1 MYSILI
7 RDSSNA
13 SKWSFHLDDDEAV
26 WEGTLAEA
34 KAEVQ
39 KLLATLTTNKIKVVH
54 NTTIDYSGIVIADVE
69 A

>member
-7 RDSSNA
+7 RGTGKN
-13 SKWSFHLDDDEAV
+13 WSFHLDADEAV

-34 KAEVQ
+34 KAEVTS
-39 KLLATLTTNKIKVVH
+39 LLATTTTNNIKVVH
-54 NTTIDYSGIVIADVE
+54 NCTIDFSGVTITDVT

>member
-7 RDSSNA
+7 RDASNA

-34 KAEVQ
+34 KSEVQ
-39 KLLATLTTNKIKVVH
+39 KLLATVTTNKIKVVH
-54 NTTIDYSGIVIADVE
+54 NTTIDYSGVTITDVAE
-69 A
+69 

>member
-7 RDSSNA
+7 RAEGKN
-13 SKWSFHLDDDEAV
+13 WQYHLDEDEAV

-34 KAEVQ
+34 KAEVV
-39 KLLATLTTNKIKVVH
+39 KLLATVTTNNIKVVH
-54 NTTIDYSGIVIADVE
+54 NTVIDFTGVAITDVT